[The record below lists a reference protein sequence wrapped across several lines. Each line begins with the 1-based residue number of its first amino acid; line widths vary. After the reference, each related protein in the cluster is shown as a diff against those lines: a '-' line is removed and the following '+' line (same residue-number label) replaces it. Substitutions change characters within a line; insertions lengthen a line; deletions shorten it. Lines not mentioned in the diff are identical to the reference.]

1 MKATAVVEDFSALG
15 TISSVAAMDVL
26 HGMGITTA
34 VLPAMFLSSSTEG
47 FGTPVKMTASSWF
60 RKTVAHLQTV
70 SHLELDSAL
79 IGYLGTTGAIAEVAA
94 LATHNNWQT
103 LLVDPVM
110 GDNGHL
116 YDGFSPDYP
125 AKMMTLAKLSTVIT
139 PNWTELQLLIG
150 EKPVKSD
157 ESDQAIANAVNKI
170 RQKGVES
177 TIVLTGIHRQG
188 KIGSL
193 TFLRHETTPFFAGN
207 EPFPGHFYGTGDTFA
222 ALLVG
227 YLQQGLSLVAAV
239 TKSTAAI
246 QIAVAE
252 TAEISQADRVYGMK
266 TRRLLK
272 YLTTG
277 EKIHERLD

>member
-246 QIAVAE
+246 RIAVAE
-252 TAEISQADRVYGMK
+252 TAEISQADRVYGMR

-272 YLTTG
+272 YLTNT
-277 EKIHERLD
+277 